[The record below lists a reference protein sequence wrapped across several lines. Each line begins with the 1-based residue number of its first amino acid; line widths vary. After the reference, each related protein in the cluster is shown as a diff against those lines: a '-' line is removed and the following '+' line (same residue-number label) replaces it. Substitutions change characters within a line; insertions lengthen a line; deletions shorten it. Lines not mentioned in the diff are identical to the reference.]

1 MKRVISLCICML
13 LALTA
18 CRAAPEEADTSLDSI
33 RGFAHYAGSKTCAT
47 EDTIY
52 YMAGLGGQLVYY
64 YEKASGVGGVLC
76 GKPECEPSADNNSGC
91 NAFIGS
97 ISSDLCVYDNRLY
110 WIGYPHT
117 ICSMALD
124 GTVHRTER
132 VMGRDGIFSNSHRVM
147 SAILHRGYAYIWVL
161 NYKVRDGREIGFLE
175 LSAVPL
181 DPDGETRQIFSW
193 ELDTFA
199 VSRSPFVTMQA
210 YGDALYIFTNIAG
223 NDSGAADG
231 DIDFYDFKIQRYDAV
246 TQELATLYHDGET
259 QLRYTVE
266 LWAMD
271 DGIVFMGIDESGRHL
286 FRFDFESGGLT
297 PLFDLGTGFTR
308 IAEDLAVSY
317 TYASKRANPTN
328 PWGLTLAPQDIERIG
343 ELKVVIRSFAGDI
356 LVDGAYPLNGLYSM
370 PEFLGNDDTYAYFLD
385 STLFNAL
392 DGNTTYSSLLGV
404 ALDGSGMEVLCTEEE
419 YFPHEGTNRH
429 TTSSLTLDDGTTVVV
444 VDGKTITV
452 TAPDGEE
459 VTMTVEE
466 LLEKGWQP

>member
-1 MKRVISLCICML
+1 MKRTTALFLTLALL
-13 LALTA
+13 LALAA
-18 CRAAPEEADTSLDSI
+18 CRAAPEEADTSLDSD
-33 RGFAHYAGSKTCAT
+33 RGFIHYGATEGACAT
-47 EDTIY
+47 EDTVY
-52 YMAGLGGQLVYY
+52 YMTRLGGQLVHY

-76 GKPECEPSADNNSGC
+76 GKPECGHSAAYDSEC
-91 NAFIGS
+91 NAFVGGAGS
-97 ISSDLCVYDNRLY
+97 LCVYNNRLY
-110 WIGYPHT
+110 WISSKSIY
-117 ICSMALD
+117 SMALD
-124 GTVHRTER
+124 GSDHRLER
-132 VMGRDGIFSNSHRVM
+132 SVGSGVYSNHHGVN
-147 SAILHRGYAYIWVL
+147 SAVIHRGYAYIWVL
-161 NYKVRDGREIGFLE
+161 NYKVRDGQEIGFIE

-181 DPDGETRQIFSW
+181 EPDGETRQIFSW

-210 YGDALYIFTNIAG
+210 YGDELYIFTNIAG

-246 TQELATLYHDGET
+246 TQELTTLYHDGET
-259 QLRYTVE
+259 QLHYTVE

-286 FRFDFESGGLT
+286 FRFDFESGGIT
-297 PLFDLGTGFTR
+297 PLFDLGTGFVR
-308 IAEDLAVSY
+308 IAEDLAVSC
-317 TYASKRANPTN
+317 TYDSKCTNPTN
-328 PWGLTLAPQDIERIG
+328 PWGLTLAPQDIERSG
-343 ELKVVIRSFAGDI
+343 ELKVVIRNFAGDI

-385 STLFNAL
+385 SALFNAF
-392 DGNTTYSSLLGV
+392 DGDTTYSSLLGV

-429 TTSSLTLDDGTTVVV
+429 TTSTTTLDDGTTVVV

-452 TAPDGEE
+452 TTPDGKT

-466 LLEKGWQP
+466 LLENGYQT

>member
-1 MKRVISLCICML
+1 MKRIAALFL
-13 LALTA
+13 TLALLLTLSA
-18 CRAAPEEADTSLDSI
+18 CKEEVEEADTSLDSG
-33 RGFAHYAGSKTCAT
+33 RGFIHYAAIGGACAT
-47 EDTIY
+47 EDTVY
-52 YMAGLGGQLVYY
+52 YMTRLGGQLVYY

-76 GKPECEPSADNNSGC
+76 GKPECGHSTANDSAC
-91 NAFIGS
+91 NAFVGGA
-97 ISSDLCVYDNRLY
+97 SSLCVYDNRLY
-110 WIGYPHT
+110 WIRSRSIY
-117 ICSMALD
+117 SMALD
-124 GTVHRTER
+124 GSDHRLERSVGIGVYSDHHGVNSTV
-132 VMGRDGIFSNSHRVM
+132 I
-147 SAILHRGYAYIWVL
+147 HRGYAYIWVL
-161 NYKVRDGREIGFLE
+161 NYKVRDGQEIGFLE

-210 YGDALYIFTNIAG
+210 YGDELYIFTNIAG
-223 NDSGAADG
+223 NNSGAAVG
-231 DIDFYDFKIQRYDAV
+231 DIDFYDFTIQRYDAV
-246 TQELATLYHDGET
+246 TQELSTLYHDSET

-286 FRFDFESGGLT
+286 FRFDFESGGIT
-297 PLFDLGTGFTR
+297 PLFDLDTGFAR

-317 TYASKRANPTN
+317 TYDSRPANPTN
-328 PWGLTLAPQDIERIG
+328 PWGLTLALQDIERTG

-356 LVDGAYPLNGLYSM
+356 LVDGAYPLNGRYSM

-385 STLFNAL
+385 SALFNAL

-452 TAPDGEE
+452 TTPDGEE

-466 LLEKGWQP
+466 LLENGYQP